1 MTDKPQ
7 TTSNA
12 EKPNKIEQAST
23 NEKKNNSSKVFLIL
37 SILLFLACGYL
48 LKLYLD
54 QKELL
59 EQVTAEKNEVISE
72 KDLVKMELEKMLK
85 EYELLETDNEELK
98 AEIEAE
104 KAKIKDLLDKID
116 RYKYSLYKAKK
127 EADRLREILKQ
138 KYVEIDSLNTAN
150 KILKQENQQITQE
163 LTTQKTQN
171 QELSQV
177 NQELTS
183 KVTVASR
190 LKTINLQA
198 YAIKV
203 KESNNTSKPTTRAS
217 KADKI
222 RIKFII
228 LKNEVTPPGKKW
240 LYARILGPDGKVL
253 AEGNSDEYKF
263 EFNGVMGLY
272 SIKQQIDYQN
282 EEMQVQMDWTKI
294 DDFLPGE
301 YNVEIYESGVDI
313 GRTKFELK

>member
-7 TTSNA
+7 TTPKA
-12 EKPNKIEQAST
+12 EKPNKIETAQSA
-23 NEKKNNSSKVFLIL
+23 EKKNNSGKIFLIL
-37 SILLFLACGYL
+37 SILLFLTCGYL

-104 KAKIKDLLDKID
+104 KEKIKDLLDKID

-138 KYVEIDSLNTAN
+138 KYEEIDSLNTAN

-171 QELSQV
+171 EELSQV
-177 NQELTS
+177 NEELTT
-183 KVTVASR
+183 KVNVASR
-190 LKTINLQA
+190 LKTINTQA
-198 YAIKV
+198 YAIKI
-203 KESNNTSKPTTRAS
+203 KKSNNTSKPVTRAS

-222 RIKFII
+222 RIKFTI

-240 LYARILGPDGKVL
+240 IYVRILGPDGKVL

-263 EFNGVMGLY
+263 EFNGVKGLY
-272 SIKQQIDYQN
+272 SIKKQIDYQN
-282 EEMQVQMDWTKI
+282 EEIQVQMDWAKI
-294 DDFLPGE
+294 NDFLPGE
-301 YNVEIYESGVDI
+301 YNIEIYESGVDI
-313 GRTKFELK
+313 GRTKLELK